1 MALGCMVTRL
11 YQLSQI
17 YPAYPVTSRESNS
30 SHLRLFPCLLG
41 WSLGIPPVSWGPKS
55 GILDR
60 PLVLPFTGCR
70 VFSAAWCWTSGLE
83 FTLLLLNCS
92 GYRFLLTGTM
102 GLWGT
107 LVPATPYPFFL
118 PLLGELSFLW
128 SLSTSAA
135 QSCPPSMP
143 LLNLCTVPCLED
155 LGSSGLACSGAGG
168 ADL

>member
-1 MALGCMVTRL
+1 MTLGCTVTRL
-11 YQLSQI
+11 YCLSQI

-30 SHLRLFPCLLG
+30 SHLRLFPCPLG
-41 WSLGIPPVSWGPKS
+41 WSLRSAQSLGDQKS
-55 GILDR
+55 GILGW
-60 PLVLPFTGCR
+60 PLVLPFTSYK
-70 VFSAAWCWTSGLE
+70 VISAAWCWASGLE
-83 FTLLLLNCS
+83 FTLLLLRGS

-107 LVPATPYPFFL
+107 LVPATPYPFL
-118 PLLGELSFLW
+118 PWLGELSFLW

-143 LLNLCTVPCLED
+143 LLNLCTVSCLED